1 MRSEL
6 ESPQDQRCWSVIAQ
20 IHRLHLGRSETPPQ
34 IKQEL
39 KYGHLIEVKRLFS
52 KRSAAILSPQF
63 VQQIDRQRTLVQR
76 LSFSNLHS
84 MSVNRRQRRTKK
96 QKIFTRGKDSVPNSA
111 KRARNY
117 SLPLLAQSVNSKPY
131 NISWPQINGRL
142 LTKPNPRWRPRRN
155 DISRMQAHKPA

>member
-96 QKIFTRGKDSVPNSA
+96 TKQNYPGERLSPELSKESMELQSA
-111 KRARNY
+111 AARPIRQLQAVQYFLAADKRAA
-117 SLPLLAQSVNSKPY
+117 SDQAQPPVASPSK
-131 NISWPQINGRL
+131 
-142 LTKPNPRWRPRRN
+142 
-155 DISRMQAHKPA
+155 